1 MSSVRRLF
9 STIGEALSAVTE
21 NTLDYVEFYVE
32 KNHKAGKGH
41 LQAEK
46 VGTKHLLGVRERDE
60 CSSHL
65 LCLREWIYVGERGML
80 KAPTVCER
88 VEMCERQ
95 MPKAPT
101 VCVRERDECSSHL
114 LCLREWK
121 CV

>member
-1 MSSVRRLF
+1 MSSVSRLF

-46 VGTKHLLGVRERDE
+46 VVTKHLLGE
-60 CSSHL
+60 
-65 LCLREWIYVGERGML
+65 
-80 KAPTVCER
+80 
-88 VEMCERQ
+88 
-95 MPKAPT
+95 
-101 VCVRERDECSSHL
+101 RERDECSSHL

-121 CV
+121 YVGERGMFKAPTVCEREWKCVRDKCPKHLLCV